1 MSISNIESLIPKLLD
16 GSKRAL
22 ARAITLA
29 ENDPQSARELVELI
43 HPHTGKAHVVGIT
56 GPPGAGKSSLVTELG
71 LELRKRNLKIAI
83 LAIDPSSPFTGGAIL
98 GDRVRMRDLSGDS
111 GVFIRSMASRGSLGG
126 LAKATSAVVKLL
138 DAARHDLILLET
150 VGAGQAEVDIATQS
164 HTTLVVEAPGMGD
177 DVQSIKAG
185 ILEIADILVV
195 NKADKPGASRTAKSL
210 EMMLHLGPTGG
221 TRHHG
226 VIMDTPEVVM
236 EKSADAWEIP
246 VLKASAAEQTGI
258 SEIVDAILAHQSHL
272 ESTGQMVER
281 NRQKYR
287 SEIENILVER
297 VLAQYL
303 KSADNPDLDQL
314 LDKLVQREIDP
325 YSVVDNLL
333 EKRQEA
339 RG

>member
-1 MSISNIESLIPKLLD
+1 MSSANISTLITSLKD
-16 GSKRAL
+16 GSVRAL
-22 ARAITLA
+22 ARLITTV
-29 ENDPQSARELVELI
+29 ENDPQAAREVVQAI
-43 HPHTGKAHVVGIT
+43 HADTGQAHVVGVT
-56 GPPGAGKSSLVTELG
+56 GPPGAGKSSLVTEIG
-71 LELRKRNLKIAI
+71 RELRQRDLKIAI

-98 GDRVRMRDLSGDS
+98 GDRVRMRDLSGDK

-138 DAARHDLILLET
+138 DVAGYDLILLET

-226 VIMDTPEVVM
+226 VIVDTPEIVM
-236 EKSADAWEIP
+236 QKSADAWQIP
-246 VLKASAAEQTGI
+246 VVKTSASAQTGI
-258 SEIVDAILAHQSHL
+258 STLVDTILAHQAHL
-272 ESTGQMVER
+272 ETTRQLASRNEQKHKKEVE
-281 NRQKYR
+281 QIL
-287 SEIENILVER
+287 IERL
-297 VLAQYL
+297 LAQYL
-303 KSADNPDLDQL
+303 KSGENPKLEKL
-314 LDKLVQREIDP
+314 LAQNIDP
-325 YSVVDNLL
+325 YSIVDQLL
-333 EKRQEA
+333 NNKEKS
-339 RG
+339 